1 MIYVSLFL
9 LRLPH
14 NILVNKELTSRQ
26 WSGHTFAYFPVL
38 NVVLTQQWPDIASVL
53 ECNQHALSK
62 NGLVIVYIILIKAG
76 EGTKYRRKL
85 AQPK

>member
-1 MIYVSLFL
+1 M
-9 LRLPH
+9 
-14 NILVNKELTSRQ
+14 
-26 WSGHTFAYFPVL
+26 L

-53 ECNQHALSK
+53 ECNQHALLK